1 MKKLIVSLLFVM
13 LFFQGCSV
21 YKSFVNVSRLKFKL
35 DSVENF
41 TVNGISVDGKSK
53 LADFSTAD
61 IFRLSTIFTSG
72 ELPVRFNIN
81 VAAKNP
87 NDGKGGYTS
96 TDVKIKA
103 FPWELFINGKKTISG
118 DIERPVNIPGVGE
131 ATVIPLQIEMDL
143 LEFFGDG
150 GMNEVIQLALKLGGK
165 EKSSSHIEL
174 FVKPVLGTSIGDLN
188 YPERIKIVDYEFR

>member
-87 NDGKGGYTS
+87 NDGKGG
-96 TDVKIKA
+96 
-103 FPWELFINGKKTISG
+103 
-118 DIERPVNIPGVGE
+118 IP
-131 ATVIPLQIEMDL
+131 PPM
-143 LEFFGDG
+143 
-150 GMNEVIQLALKLGGK
+150 
-165 EKSSSHIEL
+165 
-174 FVKPVLGTSIGDLN
+174 
-188 YPERIKIVDYEFR
+188 